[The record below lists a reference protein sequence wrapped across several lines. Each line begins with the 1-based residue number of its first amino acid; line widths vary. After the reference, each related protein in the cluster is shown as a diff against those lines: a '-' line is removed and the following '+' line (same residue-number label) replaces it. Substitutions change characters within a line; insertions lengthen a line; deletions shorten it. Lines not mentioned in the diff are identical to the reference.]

1 MLFSSDMINQDA
13 VAAAVMGA
21 FLRAGNMVDH
31 ASSLMLATVVYL
43 FGSNPAGAYAAVV
56 LACSMTAAAVGKYLA
71 WRISVDAGLFAVLE
85 RYPDDPEHFD
95 SALAMCLNRRPNKT
109 PTRSMESRIRGA
121 ARLCRLQ
128 LLVCALQFA
137 LTYLLICATGGSRP
151 GMT

>member
-1 MLFSSDMINQDA
+1 MIERNA

-21 FLRAGNMVDH
+21 FLRAGNLMDRT
-31 ASSLMLATVVYL
+31 SSLMLAVGVYL
-43 FGSNPAGAYAAVV
+43 FGSTPVSTHAATV
-56 LACSMTAAAVGKYLA
+56 LALGVTAALVEKYLS
-71 WRISVDAGLFAVLE
+71 WRIAVDAELFAVLE

-95 SALAMCLNRRPNKT
+95 SALAMCLNRRPTKS

-121 ARLCRLQ
+121 ARLCQLQ

-151 GMT
+151 EMT